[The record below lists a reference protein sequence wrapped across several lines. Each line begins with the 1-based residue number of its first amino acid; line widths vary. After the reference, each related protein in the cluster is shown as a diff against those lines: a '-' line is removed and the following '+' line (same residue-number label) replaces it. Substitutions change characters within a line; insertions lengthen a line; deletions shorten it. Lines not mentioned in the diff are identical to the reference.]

1 MIDILEENILWN
13 AVIIIS
19 ILGTLAH
26 FMYEISGHNKFIALF
41 AAVNESTWEH
51 IKIALT
57 PSLLWGLYDGFVYG
71 TNPNYFPAKTLS
83 LLTIIVGI
91 PLVFY
96 GFKTVFKK
104 SVLWVDILLFSAA
117 IICSQWVF
125 RLIIDSP
132 PMNFIFEY
140 LGTVGLFIIFGS
152 YMVLTLQPFEN
163 FIFEDPISKKYG
175 KDGHSE
181 HHH

>member
-1 MIDILEENILWN
+1 MWN
-13 AVIIIS
+13 TVIIIS
-19 ILGTLAH
+19 FLGTLAH

-71 TNPNYFPAKTLS
+71 MSPNYFPAKALS
-83 LLTIIVGI
+83 LLAIIIIIPTI
-91 PLVFY
+91 FY
-96 GFKTVFKK
+96 SYRAILKK
-104 SVLWVDILLFSAA
+104 SVLWIDISLFYIA
-117 IICSQWVF
+117 IICSQFVF
-125 RLIIDSP
+125 YYLINLP
-132 PMNFIFEY
+132 PMEFIFEY

-175 KDGHSE
+175 KEGHSK
-181 HHH
+181 HKH